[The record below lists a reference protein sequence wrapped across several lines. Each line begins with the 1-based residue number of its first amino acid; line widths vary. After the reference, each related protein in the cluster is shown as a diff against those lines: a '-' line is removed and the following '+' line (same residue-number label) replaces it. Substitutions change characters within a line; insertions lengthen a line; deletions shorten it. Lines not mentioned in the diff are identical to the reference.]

1 MFQITK
7 IQNKT
12 NSTLNNL
19 KFTKQTQNNLGIAG
33 KAFCNCKNS
42 DGRFLD
48 TGTMAACLLYVRPP
62 QKRQATG
69 EIYNGFLPSSL
80 SSPAVTCNK
89 KKKTQAIIFIL
100 FF

>member
-12 NSTLNNL
+12 NSTLKNL

-80 SSPAVTCNK
+80 SSPAVTCNN
-89 KKKTQAIIFIL
+89 KKTQAIVFIL

>member
-12 NSTLNNL
+12 NNTLNNL

-48 TGTMAACLLYVRPP
+48 TGTVAARLLYMRPP
-62 QKRQATG
+62 LATRRHKKDRRQGRSTMV
-69 EIYNGFLPSSL
+69 
-80 SSPAVTCNK
+80 SSPLHFHR
-89 KKKTQAIIFIL
+89 QRGDL
-100 FF
+100 